1 MPSRIS
7 RAERTGE
14 RLQRA
19 GPGITTAC
27 APSSL
32 CSSSPLSRP
41 PRTPPRTPFPPGARR
56 PTLTGG
62 TVALAAGQ
70 VVWVEE
76 RGTGAALVAAGED
89 GVPRDIT
96 TLPPVKGGP
105 RSHSVAASGTTAF
118 LQRQVC
124 ADTNCRRSAA
134 HDLVRV
140 DLTTGAATP
149 FDGCLGLAA
158 CRECTDVY
166 HFAFGLRGDVLGIS
180 GRCARDA
187 GVIDLATG
195 ETRRVPE
202 RILAAAGRYVASS
215 SDEQTLIVSDWR
227 TGETIHRVDDVSL
240 TNIIDQVAL
249 DADGT
254 LAWSYGAGVYV
265 LAPGAAQP
273 RTVPREPERLYD
285 VALAAGRLATRTNG
299 GNVEP
304 VTFQVD
310 DRKVEGQRNPYGW
323 AFDGTRL
330 AWAAEPCG
338 NPVIQVW
345 DLATDPPPPAND
357 RCIRARFA
365 DVEARPQR
373 RGRHGAP
380 QLSCR
385 PPHAAARARSPPT
398 CSRAAGRSRRRA
410 GGSTGSRAGDDRH
423 PAAARRAPRP
433 PARPP
438 AARRP
443 REGRQH
449 QRLGP
454 PTPVAVCEGEACPC
468 APTAS

>member
-1 MPSRIS
+1 M
-7 RAERTGE
+7 RALLALLILTV
-14 RLQRA
+14 A
-19 GPGITTAC
+19 
-27 APSSL
+27 APAAHAASYSV
-32 CSSSPLSRP
+32 PAR
-41 PRTPPRTPFPPGARR
+41 GAT
-56 PTLTGG
+56 PTLTGS

-89 GVPRDIT
+89 GVPRDVT

-105 RSHSVAASGTTAF
+105 RAHSVAASGTTAF
-118 LQRQVC
+118 LQRHVC

-158 CRECTDVY
+158 CRDCIDAY
-166 HFAFGLRGDVLGIS
+166 HFSFGLRGDVLGIS

-202 RILAAAGRYVASS
+202 RILAAAGRYAATSP
-215 SDEQTLIVSDWR
+215 DEETVIVTDWR
-227 TGETIHRVDDVSL
+227 TGETIHRLSDVSL
-240 TNIIDQVAL
+240 TSVIDGVAL
-249 DADGT
+249 DIDGT

-265 LAPGAAQP
+265 LAPGAAEP
-273 RTVPREPERLYD
+273 RTVRREPERLYD

-310 DRKVEGQRNPYGW
+310 DREIQGQRNPYGW

-365 DVEARPQR
+365 GVTLGRKGAVVTVRLRCPATPARGCAGTVAADLLA
-373 RGRHGAP
+373 RGRPVATTERW
-380 QLSCR
+380 QYRVR
-385 PPHAAARARSPPT
+385 PGETGTRRLRVQRSSRLRGHKRLVARVKIDNDSFAST
-398 CSRAAGRSRRRA
+398 NTRRRVR
-410 GGSTGSRAGDDRH
+410 G
-423 PAAARRAPRP
+423 
-433 PARPP
+433 
-438 AARRP
+438 
-443 REGRQH
+443 
-449 QRLGP
+449 
-454 PTPVAVCEGEACPC
+454 
-468 APTAS
+468 